1 MRCDNCGREGA
12 LERRVTRT
20 YGEDADLLV
29 IENVPVV
36 TCPSCGESYMTAAT
50 LHHLEDLRD
59 RGRGVAVARPVGVVQ
74 FDMA

>member
-1 MRCDNCGREGA
+1 
-12 LERRVTRT
+12 
-20 YGEDADLLV
+20 V

-59 RGRGVAVARPVGVVQ
+59 RGRSIAVARSVGVVQ

>member
-1 MRCDNCGREGA
+1 
-12 LERRVTRT
+12 
-20 YGEDADLLV
+20 V

-36 TCPSCGESYMTAAT
+36 TCPTCGASYMTAAT

-74 FDMA
+74 FDVA

>member
-12 LERRVTRT
+12 RERRVTRT
-20 YGEDADLLV
+20 YGEHADLLV

-36 TCPSCGESYMTAAT
+36 TCPTCGASYMTAAT

-74 FDMA
+74 FDVA